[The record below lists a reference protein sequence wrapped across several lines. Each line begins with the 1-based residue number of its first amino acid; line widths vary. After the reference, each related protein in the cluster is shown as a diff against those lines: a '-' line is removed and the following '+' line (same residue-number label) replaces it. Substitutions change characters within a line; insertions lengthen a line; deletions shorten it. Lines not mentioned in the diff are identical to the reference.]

1 MAAALL
7 CLLWQ
12 YQPSLVSQF
21 VSQHPLASFPDVTMV
36 DYPVLTAFAPLL
48 GIALAR
54 GVLRYAEDLAF
65 SEQLLQLIP
74 WMMSS
79 CSWVLNRHHKVD
91 GITAEVLEEA
101 LVRSATPLTLNGE
114 GFTAVLH
121 RRTLLLATR
130 VVPCMAVPCAYVQ
143 ARLPFPGCQWF
154 VATSAYS

>member
-21 VSQHPLASFPDVTMV
+21 VSRHPLASFPDVTMV

-91 GITAEVLEEA
+91 GITAEVLEES
-101 LVRSATPLTLNGE
+101 LVR
-114 GFTAVLH
+114 TA
-121 RRTLLLATR
+121 TLLQRMMNHSLQCLIDAPCSLATR